1 MSSTC
6 KTVKIICLIML
17 LLGLITVGCGI
28 YFAVSAPAESANS
41 ASTPILSG
49 QMFGITLIVAG
60 ICTFGA
66 GISGARG
73 ANNPTRL
80 GSFVG
85 FGSVVAL
92 LNLAEAALAV
102 MSNQI
107 IWLNVVLCILVGA
120 GVIFASR
127 ARNEAKDRI

>member
-6 KTVKIICLIML
+6 KSVKIICLITL
-17 LLGLITVGCGI
+17 LLSLITVGFGI
-28 YFAVSAPAESANS
+28 YFAVNS
-41 ASTPILSG
+41 STTPDGTFLLSG
-49 QMFGITLIVAG
+49 QTFGIVLVITG
-60 ICTFGA
+60 ILTFAA

-80 GSFVG
+80 GRFVG
-85 FGSVVAL
+85 FGSAVAI
-92 LNLAEAALAV
+92 LNLVEAVLAV
-102 MSNQI
+102 MSEQL
-107 IWLNVVLCILVGA
+107 IWLNVILCLLVGA